1 MPAPE
6 TDDDIGRLF
15 SVRPADFVGER
26 NATAKKLKAAGR
38 RDDAAT
44 VEKLPRPTPSVWA
57 VNQIARQEPALV
69 RRLAEATAALQ
80 GGNRGEAARYSDVL
94 AAHRDVLKALRL
106 KAEEILDSAGLRT
119 TPDLL
124 ARVVHDL
131 RAGIS
136 SPESRPLIESGRLV
150 RDVADDSDVNPFAGA
165 PETAP
170 RPSASSDR
178 RPNRTD
184 EDQRAGRGAEY
195 GKRRARATRPGPFS
209 GDGSRTFASGSRP
222 RGPRA
227 SGTNASSRPRG
238 RSLKEAER
246 RLEAR
251 APPREV
257 ARRPRRRPAAA
268 LRGGGGRRRES
279 LDERR
284 LAIGGQPIA
293 FVQRPAA
300 RSPAR
305 LTPGLSI
312 VPPQDRGAERLADEG
327 DGIEDR
333 PQMLGEAPERV
344 GREVPSER
352 GHSNVPRFIDRPTKS
367 RTKWVVTPIASAR
380 SGRDRV
386 TSAATRQDP
395 EEQPRVREQMGAR
408 KNPRR
413 GTLRPVTQAGM

>member
-44 VEKLPRPTPSVWA
+44 VEKLPRPTLSVWA

-80 GGNRGEAARYSDVL
+80 GGNRGEASRYADVL

-124 ARVVHDL
+124 TRVVHDL

-136 SPESRPLIESGRLV
+136 SPESRLLIESGRLV

-170 RPSASSDR
+170 RPR
-178 RPNRTD
+178 RQLEPKT
-184 EDQRAGRGAEY
+184 EPSTGRRSRRRGTRRGY

-209 GDGSRTFASGSRP
+209 GGGSRTFASGSPP

-227 SGTNASSRPRG
+227 RRTNASSRPRAG
-238 RSLKEAER
+238 R
-246 RLEAR
+246 
-251 APPREV
+251 
-257 ARRPRRRPAAA
+257 
-268 LRGGGGRRRES
+268 
-279 LDERR
+279 
-284 LAIGGQPIA
+284 
-293 FVQRPAA
+293 
-300 RSPAR
+300 
-305 LTPGLSI
+305 
-312 VPPQDRGAERLADEG
+312 
-327 DGIEDR
+327 
-333 PQMLGEAPERV
+333 
-344 GREVPSER
+344 
-352 GHSNVPRFIDRPTKS
+352 
-367 RTKWVVTPIASAR
+367 
-380 SGRDRV
+380 
-386 TSAATRQDP
+386 
-395 EEQPRVREQMGAR
+395 
-408 KNPRR
+408 
-413 GTLRPVTQAGM
+413 